1 MMMRSPVKKREELVL
16 GLPSGA
22 GDRSLRPA
30 QKNREPEDPDRPD
43 SLQTTRARLSD
54 FKTFASLSLLPCT
67 ISDTLQLTWA
77 SGKIPGEKN

>member
-30 QKNREPEDPDRPD
+30 QKNQEPEDPDRPD
-43 SLQTTRARLSD
+43 SKQPGPDSVTLKPLPPSLFFPVPSQTRS
-54 FKTFASLSLLPCT
+54 S
-67 ISDTLQLTWA
+67 
-77 SGKIPGEKN
+77 